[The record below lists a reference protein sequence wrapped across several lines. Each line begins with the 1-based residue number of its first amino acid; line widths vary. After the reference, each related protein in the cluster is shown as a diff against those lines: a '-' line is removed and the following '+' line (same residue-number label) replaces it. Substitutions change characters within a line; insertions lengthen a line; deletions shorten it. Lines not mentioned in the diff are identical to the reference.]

1 MPKSDQSK
9 GVRSEP
15 RKIDWKRIILVIM
28 SIMII
33 ISWILALLVK

>member
-1 MPKSDQSK
+1 MPKSEQSK
-9 GVRSEP
+9 GVRSES
-15 RKIDWKRIILVIM
+15 RKTDWKRIILVFL